1 MAPGTSRV
9 WVFGSVM
16 DAPSADSRSLLVL
29 THQGDRTHRATSHR
43 SLAGPDGRPAARL
56 PGGAGLQQALRAQP
70 LAAGPER
77 DDCVQP
83 AGAAGGHH
91 EFVGVRAAS
100 EVDELV
106 PRTYLAPHLQP
117 GAQLV

>member
-1 MAPGTSRV
+1 M
-9 WVFGSVM
+9 
-16 DAPSADSRSLLVL
+16 
-29 THQGDRTHRATSHR
+29 
-43 SLAGPDGRPAARL
+43 RPARG
-56 PGGAGLQQALRAQP
+56 PVPRGTGLQQPLRAQP

-77 DDCVQP
+77 DDSAQP

-100 EVDELV
+100 EVDEIV

-117 GAQLV
+117 NAQLV